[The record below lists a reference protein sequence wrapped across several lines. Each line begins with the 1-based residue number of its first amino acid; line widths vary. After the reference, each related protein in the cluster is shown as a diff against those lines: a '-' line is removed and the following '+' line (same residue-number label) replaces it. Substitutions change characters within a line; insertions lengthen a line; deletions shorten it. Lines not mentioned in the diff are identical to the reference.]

1 MLLSGGRNA
10 ACHSKLP
17 PAMIR
22 LLGLPQD
29 FELYDERFTQSVS
42 PNAWVERLHTP
53 TLRTGGPVYVA
64 DGNHLVWSDIPG

>member
-1 MLLSGGRNA
+1 
-10 ACHSKLP
+10 
-17 PAMIR
+17 MIR

-42 PNAWVERLHTP
+42 PNAWVERPHTP

-64 DGNHLVWSDIPG
+64 DGDHLVWSDIPG